1 MNEKKRNLH
10 SISLLLFLFLIVIQ
24 LLPACSGFN
33 FDEATDAINQAE
45 QDLGSAYSAVA
56 DAEKVG
62 VDVTELQAKLSVSG
76 DFLSEANIAFSIGD
90 YENARL
96 LAIESSRGLE
106 EVGSNATRLRG
117 EAETAHSNLMFLT
130 VFGSSIGLFLVIVF
144 GLLGWRFL
152 KKSYLQRD
160 FYGKPNSEGTA

>member
-1 MNEKKRNLH
+1 MKVKKRNMH
-10 SISLLLFLFLIVIQ
+10 RISLLLFLFLIAIQ
-24 LLPACSGFN
+24 LMPTCSAFN
-33 FDEATDAINQAE
+33 SDEAADAISLAG

-96 LAIESSRGLE
+96 LAIESNRGLE
-106 EVGSNATRLRG
+106 GVASDATRLKG
-117 EAETAHSNLMFLT
+117 EAENTHNDLVFLT
-130 VFGSSIGLFLVIVF
+130 VFGSSIGLFLVIVL
-144 GLLGWRFL
+144 GSLGWRFL
-152 KKSYLQRD
+152 KKWYSRQGS
-160 FYGKPNSEGTA
+160 YGKPNSEGTA